1 MLRAFYSRLDG
12 LRFPHMTK
20 EIDSGGSEDFAS
32 LLAEYEA
39 AQGGGGKKRRKD
51 PQPGEEVRGRVISIG
66 RDSAFVDIGTKS
78 DAVIDLAELRDADG
92 KVTVQVG
99 DELEARVVEATRD
112 GSIVLRRLVGRG
124 RGESAVEVEQAWQ
137 AGLPVEGL
145 VSGVATGK
153 GDGDKAA
160 RRPVGLEVQIAG
172 VRAFCPASQVDLRPV
187 DDLTPFVGQ
196 RLTFR
201 ITKLERGP
209 RGLDL
214 VLSRRA
220 LLEEEQAAQASET
233 RRHLAIGAVMRGR
246 VTAVKDFGAFV
257 DLGGL
262 EGMIHVSELGWDRTR
277 KVADILSVNQEV
289 EVVVLRVEKT
299 DDPKRPERIAL
310 SLKALERDPWA
321 DAKERF
327 PEGARVAGVVVRVEA
342 FGAFVEVAP
351 GVEGLV
357 HISEL
362 GAKKRVR
369 HAKEVV
375 KPGQRV
381 EVVVL
386 DVDVDRRRLSLA
398 LADEPTDGDDAG
410 GAPSSGK
417 QEKSGFGTFA
427 DLLKKK

>member
-1 MLRAFYSRLDG
+1 
-12 LRFPHMTK
+12 MTK
-20 EIDSGGSEDFAS
+20 GNDGGGSEDFAS

-39 AQGGGGKKRRKD
+39 AEGGSKKRRKD
-51 PQPGEEVRGRVISIG
+51 PQPGEEVRGRIISIG
-66 RDSAFVDIGTKS
+66 RDSAFIDLGTKS
-78 DAVIDLAELRDADG
+78 DAMIDLIELRDADG

-99 DELEARVVEATRD
+99 DELEARVVEAGKD
-112 GSIVLRRLVGRG
+112 GAIVLRRLVGRG
-124 RGESAVEVEQAWQ
+124 RSETPAELEQAWA

-153 GDGDKAA
+153 GDGDKAP

-172 VRAFCPASQVDLRPV
+172 IRAFCPASQVDLRPV

-201 ITKLERGP
+201 ITKLERGQ

-220 LLEEEQAAQASET
+220 LLEEQQAEQASQT
-233 RRHLAIGAVMRGR
+233 RRALAIGAVMRGR

-277 KVADILSVNQEV
+277 KPAELISVNQEV

-299 DDPKRPERIAL
+299 DDPKRPERIGL

-321 DAKERF
+321 DLKDRF
-327 PEGARVAGVVVRVEA
+327 PEGARVSGVVSRVDT

-357 HISEL
+357 HVSEL

-381 EVVVL
+381 DVVVL
-386 DVDVDRRRLSLA
+386 DVDPARRRLSLS
-398 LADEPTDGDDAG
+398 LADESKGGDDDDRGPAP
-410 GAPSSGK
+410 PSSTK
-417 QEKSGFGTFA
+417 QEKTGFGTFA

>member
-1 MLRAFYSRLDG
+1 MLRAFGRGVKAMTTGNDG
-12 LRFPHMTK
+12 
-20 EIDSGGSEDFAS
+20 GGAEDFAS

-39 AQGGGGKKRRKD
+39 AQGGAKKRRKD
-51 PQPGEEVRGRVISIG
+51 PQPGEEVRGRIISIG

-78 DAVIDLAELRDADG
+78 DALIDLAELRDADG
-92 KVTVQVG
+92 KLTVQVG
-99 DELEARVVEATRD
+99 DELEARVVESGRD
-112 GSIVLRRLVGRG
+112 GGIVLRRLVGRG
-124 RGESAVEVEQAWQ
+124 RSETPAEIEQAYE

-145 VSGVATGK
+145 VSAVATGK

-172 VRAFCPASQVDLRPV
+172 LRAFCPASQVDLRPV

-201 ITKLERGP
+201 ITKLERTG

-220 LLEEEQAAQASET
+220 LLEELQAQQATET

-246 VTAVKDFGAFV
+246 ITAVKDFGAFV

-277 KVADILSVNQEV
+277 KPADILSVNQEV

-299 DDPKRPERIAL
+299 DDAKRPERIAL

-327 PEGARVAGVVVRVEA
+327 PEGARVPGVVSRVDT

-362 GAKKRVR
+362 GTKKRIR

-381 EVVVL
+381 DVVVL
-386 DVDVDRRRLSLA
+386 DLDVDRRRLSLS
-398 LADEPTDGDDAG
+398 LADEAKTDGDG
-410 GAPSSGK
+410 GGTSTGTG
-417 QEKSGFGTFA
+417 EKSSFGTFA

>member
-1 MLRAFYSRLDG
+1 
-12 LRFPHMTK
+12 MTQDK
-20 EIDSGGSEDFAS
+20 NGSEDFAA
-32 LLAEYEA
+32 LLAEFEA
-39 AQGGGGKKRRKD
+39 AQGGGSKKRRKD
-51 PQPGEEVRGRVISIG
+51 PQAGEEVRGRIISIG

-78 DAVIDLAELRDADG
+78 DAMIDLVELRDADG
-92 KVTVQVG
+92 KVMVQVG
-99 DELEARVVEATRD
+99 DELEARVVEAGRD
-112 GSIVLRRLVGRG
+112 GGIVLRRLVGRG
-124 RGESAVEVEQAWQ
+124 RSESPAEIEQAYA

-187 DDLTPFVGQ
+187 DDLAPFVGQ

-201 ITKLERGP
+201 ITKLERGQ

-214 VLSRRA
+214 VLSRRQ

-246 VTAVKDFGAFV
+246 VTAVKEFGAFV

-310 SLKALERDPWA
+310 SLKALERDPWG

-327 PEGARVAGVVVRVEA
+327 PEGARLSGVVARVEA
-342 FGAFVEVAP
+342 FGAFIEVAP
-351 GVEGLV
+351 GIEGLV

-381 EVVVL
+381 DVTVL
-386 DVDVDRRRLSLA
+386 DVDPERRRLSLS
-398 LADEPTDGDDAG
+398 LADEPKEGDDERAPAP
-410 GAPSSGK
+410 GAPSSK
-417 QEKSGFGTFA
+417 QERTGFGTFA